1 MATGPRLPIPSSFG
15 LAQTNRETM
24 IVASSSSSQVLAAA
38 TLFTLRAV
46 AASGGNGSAT
56 LALCVHVDG
65 VVEAASASDRLSS
78 VTRYD
83 QRRVTTT
90 TGPDRADEYALAQ
103 CRPDVP
109 ADECLRC
116 LNACLGTLDTHCDSA
131 AVRYDSCLLRS
142 SPHNFSSFD
151 VDEYTVAVFDGNA
164 PSLPKKVPTGL
175 LGKVAANAT
184 ANRSRTAAGI
194 ADYPDAAATG
204 GRGRASVYGLA
215 QCITQMTAHD
225 CGSCLRGAL
234 SRLSDEFNS
243 TAGMQVLRPSCML
256 RYAGS
261 PFFNASLLPV
271 AHVTVPEGDG
281 AAAPEGSISLPQNKD
296 RGKVIA
302 LSCSAGG
309 AAILALILVALWC
322 RRRGRKSKIATG
334 GGKYSYQTLVNA
346 TANFSEENRLGSG
359 GCGVVYKG
367 ILENKK
373 EIAIKKLARKNL
385 EELKREV
392 SLVAELQHE
401 NLVKFLGHCFQDDKM
416 FLVYEYLSNKS
427 LSNYFKGSAE
437 YQKLDWAKWLNII
450 KGVAR
455 GLTYLHLD
463 SGKDIVH
470 RDLKPSNVLLDSNFA
485 AKIADFDLAR
495 GYNRERSH
503 ESTRN
508 MAGTYGYIAPECY
521 AEGKFS
527 TKSDV
532 YSFGVLVLEILVG
545 QSINRFENDNC
556 TGLVE
561 HVWQHWSDLRV
572 GDVLERDHLGLGN
585 HEQMQQASRCVQVA
599 LLCVQNDRSRR
610 PAMDE
615 VTYFLSN
622 EMLVPDPSAPGYITA
637 PPGSGP
643 PVCSV
648 NDVTISMTEPRS

>member
-1 MATGPRLPIPSSFG
+1 MDLT
-15 LAQTNRETM
+15 
-24 IVASSSSSQVLAAA
+24 
-38 TLFTLRAV
+38 
-46 AASGGNGSAT
+46 
-56 LALCVHVDG
+56 
-65 VVEAASASDRLSS
+65 
-78 VTRYD
+78 
-83 QRRVTTT
+83 
-90 TGPDRADEYALAQ
+90 
-103 CRPDVP
+103 
-109 ADECLRC
+109 
-116 LNACLGTLDTHCDSA
+116 
-131 AVRYDSCLLRS
+131 
-142 SPHNFSSFD
+142 
-151 VDEYTVAVFDGNA
+151 
-164 PSLPKKVPTGL
+164 
-175 LGKVAANAT
+175 
-184 ANRSRTAAGI
+184 
-194 ADYPDAAATG
+194 
-204 GRGRASVYGLA
+204 
-215 QCITQMTAHD
+215 
-225 CGSCLRGAL
+225 
-234 SRLSDEFNS
+234 
-243 TAGMQVLRPSCML
+243 
-256 RYAGS
+256 
-261 PFFNASLLPV
+261 
-271 AHVTVPEGDG
+271 
-281 AAAPEGSISLPQNKD
+281 
-296 RGKVIA
+296 
-302 LSCSAGG
+302 
-309 AAILALILVALWC
+309 
-322 RRRGRKSKIATG
+322 
-334 GGKYSYQTLVNA
+334 
-346 TANFSEENRLGSG
+346 
-359 GCGVVYKG
+359 
-367 ILENKK
+367 
-373 EIAIKKLARKNL
+373 
-385 EELKREV
+385 
-392 SLVAELQHE
+392 
-401 NLVKFLGHCFQDDKM
+401 
-416 FLVYEYLSNKS
+416 
-427 LSNYFKGSAE
+427 GSAE

>member
-1 MATGPRLPIPSSFG
+1 
-15 LAQTNRETM
+15 
-24 IVASSSSSQVLAAA
+24 
-38 TLFTLRAV
+38 
-46 AASGGNGSAT
+46 
-56 LALCVHVDG
+56 
-65 VVEAASASDRLSS
+65 
-78 VTRYD
+78 
-83 QRRVTTT
+83 
-90 TGPDRADEYALAQ
+90 
-103 CRPDVP
+103 
-109 ADECLRC
+109 
-116 LNACLGTLDTHCDSA
+116 
-131 AVRYDSCLLRS
+131 
-142 SPHNFSSFD
+142 
-151 VDEYTVAVFDGNA
+151 
-164 PSLPKKVPTGL
+164 
-175 LGKVAANAT
+175 
-184 ANRSRTAAGI
+184 
-194 ADYPDAAATG
+194 
-204 GRGRASVYGLA
+204 
-215 QCITQMTAHD
+215 MTAQD

-243 TAGMQVLRPSCML
+243 SAGMQVLRPSCML

-271 AHVTVPEGDG
+271 THVAVPEGDG
-281 AAAPEGSISLPQNKD
+281 AAAPEGSNSLPQSKD

-302 LSCSAGG
+302 LSCFAGG

-322 RRRGRKSKIATG
+322 KRRGRKSKTATG
-334 GGKYSYQTLVNA
+334 IPHSSFPYEYCFAAQLKVSHICSGGGNYSYQTLVNA

-385 EELKREV
+385 KELEREV

-416 FLVYEYLSNKS
+416 FLIYEYLSNKS
-427 LSNYFKGSAE
+427 LSNYFKGSAD

-508 MAGTYGYIAPECY
+508 TAGTYGYIAPECY

-532 YSFGVLVLEILVG
+532 YSFGVMVLEIIVG

-561 HVWQHWSDLRV
+561 HVRDPHLSHFLWFLSEPGNHLPELQVWQHWSDLRV
-572 GDVLERDHLGLGN
+572 GDVLDRDHLGLGN

-637 PPGSGP
+637 PAGSGP

-648 NDVTISMTEPRS
+648 NDVTISMAEPRS

>member
-1 MATGPRLPIPSSFG
+1 MTAAAVSAARCHASPTSSTPLPGCRSFAPAACCGTRALPSS
-15 LAQTNRETM
+15 T
-24 IVASSSSSQVLAAA
+24 
-38 TLFTLRAV
+38 
-46 AASGGNGSAT
+46 
-56 LALCVHVDG
+56 
-65 VVEAASASDRLSS
+65 
-78 VTRYD
+78 
-83 QRRVTTT
+83 
-90 TGPDRADEYALAQ
+90 
-103 CRPDVP
+103 
-109 ADECLRC
+109 
-116 LNACLGTLDTHCDSA
+116 
-131 AVRYDSCLLRS
+131 
-142 SPHNFSSFD
+142 
-151 VDEYTVAVFDGNA
+151 
-164 PSLPKKVPTGL
+164 
-175 LGKVAANAT
+175 
-184 ANRSRTAAGI
+184 
-194 ADYPDAAATG
+194 
-204 GRGRASVYGLA
+204 
-215 QCITQMTAHD
+215 
-225 CGSCLRGAL
+225 
-234 SRLSDEFNS
+234 
-243 TAGMQVLRPSCML
+243 RPSCPWPMSPSQRATAPRL
-256 RYAGS
+256 RKEAFPFHRTKVSYPTRS
-261 PFFNASLLPV
+261 PLANFGNGFPSPLCFTLVSFPI
-271 AHVTVPEGDG
+271 T
-281 AAAPEGSISLPQNKD
+281 D

>member
-1 MATGPRLPIPSSFG
+1 
-15 LAQTNRETM
+15 
-24 IVASSSSSQVLAAA
+24 
-38 TLFTLRAV
+38 
-46 AASGGNGSAT
+46 
-56 LALCVHVDG
+56 
-65 VVEAASASDRLSS
+65 
-78 VTRYD
+78 
-83 QRRVTTT
+83 
-90 TGPDRADEYALAQ
+90 
-103 CRPDVP
+103 
-109 ADECLRC
+109 
-116 LNACLGTLDTHCDSA
+116 
-131 AVRYDSCLLRS
+131 
-142 SPHNFSSFD
+142 
-151 VDEYTVAVFDGNA
+151 
-164 PSLPKKVPTGL
+164 
-175 LGKVAANAT
+175 
-184 ANRSRTAAGI
+184 
-194 ADYPDAAATG
+194 
-204 GRGRASVYGLA
+204 
-215 QCITQMTAHD
+215 MTAHD

-281 AAAPEGSISLPQNKD
+281 AAAPEGSISLPQNK
-296 RGKVIA
+296 
-302 LSCSAGG
+302 GG

>member
-1 MATGPRLPIPSSFG
+1 MV
-15 LAQTNRETM
+15 
-24 IVASSSSSQVLAAA
+24 VASSSSSHVLAAAA

-65 VVEAASASDRLSS
+65 VHSSPDSPFYGGFGYSLSQVVEAASASDRLSS

-116 LNACLGTLDTHCDSA
+116 LNACLGTLDTRCDSA

-151 VDEYTVAVFDGNA
+151 VNEYTVAVFDGNA

-204 GRGRASVYGLA
+204 GRGPASVYGLA
-215 QCITQMTAHD
+215 QCITQMTAQD

-243 TAGMQVLRPSCML
+243 SAGMQVLRPSCML

-271 AHVTVPEGDG
+271 THVAVPEGDG
-281 AAAPEGSISLPQNKD
+281 AAAPEGSNSLPQSKD
-296 RGKVIA
+296 RVKVIA
-302 LSCSAGG
+302 LSCFAGG
-309 AAILALILVALWC
+309 AAILALILVALWSK
-322 RRRGRKSKIATG
+322 RRGRKSKSATG
-334 GGKYSYQTLVNA
+334 GGNYSYQTLVNA

-385 EELKREV
+385 KELEREV

-416 FLVYEYLSNKS
+416 FLVYEYLSSKS
-427 LSNYFKGSAE
+427 LSNYFKGSGD

-470 RDLKPSNVLLDSNFA
+470 RDLKPSNVLLDSNFG

-508 MAGTYGYIAPECY
+508 TAGTYGYIAPECY

-532 YSFGVLVLEILVG
+532 YSFGVMVLEIIVG

-572 GDVLERDHLGLGN
+572 GDVLDRDHLGLGN

-637 PPGSGP
+637 PAGSGP